1 MSAAAPPIIKMD
13 TTIIIAPEEKET
25 LDAKYNIGSSLFCYS
40 VAKTCRGAT
49 KVLVVCLV
57 SFVASKPSALN

>member
-25 LDAKYNIGSSLFCYS
+25 LDAKYNNNY
-40 VAKTCRGAT
+40 R
-49 KVLVVCLV
+49 
-57 SFVASKPSALN
+57 